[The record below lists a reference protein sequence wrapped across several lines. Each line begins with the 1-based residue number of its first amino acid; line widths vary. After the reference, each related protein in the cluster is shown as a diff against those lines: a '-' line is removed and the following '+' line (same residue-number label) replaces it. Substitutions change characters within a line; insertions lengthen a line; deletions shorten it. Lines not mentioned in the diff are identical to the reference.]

1 MAKKEEEVC
10 RKDDKDGSRQRN
22 AVGAS
27 IKILNIGTLK
37 ANVTRALNKEFDQSQ
52 AGKLS
57 SEVRSCLQKLVRQA
71 SITKRECQRAIAQY
85 IERLSTTNVDETDR
99 TLLDKLCPRVK
110 GEADD
115 DDDEAEEDGDT
126 IDPRTCAGFLSC
138 LLNAIY
144 NR

>member
-10 RKDDKDGSRQRN
+10 KKDDKDGSRQRN

-27 IKILNIGTLK
+27 INIGTLK
-37 ANVTRALNKEFDQSQ
+37 ANVTRALNREFDQSQ
-52 AGKLS
+52 AGKLL

-71 SITKRECQRAIAQY
+71 SITKRKCQRAITQY

-99 TLLDKLCPRVK
+99 TLLDKLCPRGK

-126 IDPRTCAGFLSC
+126 IDPRT
-138 LLNAIY
+138 
-144 NR
+144 